1 MFLTVRQHLAI
12 FAAFLIL
19 ACTGRADDH
28 VVPLSDLHRDAN
40 AVALGRA
47 KNLADVDR
55 VLAAPAVQQQLNKAN
70 LKSDRVQ
77 AAISQLDDTEL
88 ARLADRARAADRDI
102 RAGGKGE
109 IIFLAGL
116 AVFILLIVV
125 LTQTI

>member
-1 MFLTVRQHLAI
+1 VFLALRQPLAI

-28 VVPLSDLHRDAN
+28 LVPLSDLHRDVNSIASE
-40 AVALGRA
+40 RA

-55 VLAAPAVQQQLNKAN
+55 VLEAPAVQEQLSKAN
-70 LKSDRVQ
+70 VRSDRVH
-77 AAISQLDDTEL
+77 AAISQLDDSEL
-88 ARLADRARAADRDI
+88 ARLANRARAADQDI

-109 IIFLAGL
+109 ILFLAGL

-125 LTQTI
+125 LTQTL